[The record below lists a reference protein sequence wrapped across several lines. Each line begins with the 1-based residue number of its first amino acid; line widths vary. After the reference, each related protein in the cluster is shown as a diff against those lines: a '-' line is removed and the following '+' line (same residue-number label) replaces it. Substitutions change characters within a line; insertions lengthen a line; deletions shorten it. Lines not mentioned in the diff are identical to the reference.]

1 MRQENKERAIIER
14 KCFVCGS
21 FGHIAC
27 YCRNMESRQKEKSIQ
42 RSLNK
47 FEVLKSRVMN
57 VEKYNRR
64 EIRKDRKTIL
74 REEKLKKEK
83 PVEVQETRAD
93 SSSNSVE
100 KKEKL
105 SRKVMIK
112 IGLKQED
119 DEEEIVVEVLLD
131 SGVTWL
137 VMSLEFVRK
146 NQFRKKKLDKL
157 ICVRNVDG
165 TLNYKRLIKYTV
177 EMELFYRRHKERTE
191 IDVIGGQK

>member
-1 MRQENKERAIIER
+1 
-14 KCFVCGS
+14 
-21 FGHIAC
+21 
-27 YCRNMESRQKEKSIQ
+27 
-42 RSLNK
+42 
-47 FEVLKSRVMN
+47 MN

-93 SSSNSVE
+93 SSSNGVE

-105 SRKVMIK
+105 LRKVMIK